1 MFMKGIKKYL
11 IAGAIFVSILGTVLH
26 FVYEWSGNNL
36 VVGLFTPVNE
46 STWEHTKLLFFPMLI
61 YSLYLE
67 RKTEKEYPC
76 IGTSMILGA
85 LTGVLSI
92 IALFYTYSGIIG
104 FNVAFV
110 DISIFY
116 ISVIIAFYVVY
127 RVAQSCKMD
136 RYKVLWQIVAVVM
149 VCLYILFT
157 IYPPHIA
164 LFANPLEM

>member
-1 MFMKGIKKYL
+1 MKGIKKYL

-26 FVYEWSGNNL
+26 FVYKWSGNNL

-46 STWEHTKLLFFPMLI
+46 STWEHTKLMFFPMLI
-61 YSLYLE
+61 YSLYIE

-76 IGTSMILGA
+76 IGSAMIAGA
-85 LTGVLSI
+85 IVGVVSI
-92 IALFYTYSGIIG
+92 ISLFYTYSGIIG

-136 RYKVLWQIVAVVM
+136 RYKVLLQIIAVVM
-149 VCLYILFT
+149 VCLYIILT
-157 IYPPHIA
+157 IYPPDIP
-164 LFANPLEM
+164 LFDNPLEM